1 MALTEDALNRAQ
13 IHRFLGGD
21 PASTIKAIK
30 AVDVA
35 ELKSLVEQVMMEKN
49 CHFVT
54 IVPK

>member
-49 CHFVT
+49 CHFV
-54 IVPK
+54 